1 MIDRGEEEKRMK
13 DKNFSYGKRLKELIE
28 DKRTSVYA
36 IAMKSGVSYNTVKNI
51 VNENTHYPRHDTVK
65 LLIAALEISS
75 FEFYKDYEMVR
86 TVEDENEIRLINL
99 YRKLSVREQGQLEG
113 YALALSEKCE
123 EK

>member
-1 MIDRGEEEKRMK
+1 MTEGR

-51 VNENTHYPRHDTVK
+51 VNENTHYPSHDIVK